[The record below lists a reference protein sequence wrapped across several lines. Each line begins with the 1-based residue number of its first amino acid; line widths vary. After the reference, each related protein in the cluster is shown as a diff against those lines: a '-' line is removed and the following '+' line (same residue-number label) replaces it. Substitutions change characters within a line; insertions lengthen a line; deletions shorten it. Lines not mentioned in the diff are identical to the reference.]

1 MLKSNQ
7 ILDEKDPRVRA
18 KNVDVTF
25 PLKKEEKQL
34 LYDMLENLHLSQIEK
49 FAKKYKRINFTK

>member
-1 MLKSNQ
+1 MLKNNQ

-34 LYDMLENLHLSQIEK
+34 LYDMLENLIYSNLRVRFDSL
-49 FAKKYKRINFTK
+49 RR